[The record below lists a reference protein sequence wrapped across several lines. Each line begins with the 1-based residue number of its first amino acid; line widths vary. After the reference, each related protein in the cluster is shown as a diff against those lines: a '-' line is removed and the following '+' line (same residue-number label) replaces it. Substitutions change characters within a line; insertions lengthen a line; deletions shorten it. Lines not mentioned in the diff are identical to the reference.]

1 MTREEAR
8 KLIGGYATGSLTESE
23 RAALFHAALDDQ
35 DLFDELAG
43 EHSLKELLESPGA
56 KDRLIAAL
64 TPQVVQ
70 PRRAWWPWAVAF
82 AGGLT
87 VVTVLMLRPRE
98 VEAPVQLAE
107 ARIEKVEQPIPAP
120 APTPAAVPNPQVK
133 AIARKAAP
141 PKQEPQPNPA
151 EEAPVADRADVATAG
166 APMAPPA
173 TLPNTAVVQVPSVQ
187 ALRETVGNGF
197 VAQPNEALLAQRTF
211 ARSLEYE
218 ITPERELRI
227 TPTQPGV
234 LEVTVGPTIL
244 FARNPVTANT
254 TIKLEIPENV
264 ASVRIEFTPDRG
276 TPVVLIPSVPQ

>member
-56 KDRLIAAL
+56 RNRLIAAL
-64 TPQVVQ
+64 TPEVAQ

-98 VEAPVQLAE
+98 VEAPVQIAE
-107 ARIEKVEQPIPAP
+107 TRVEKVEQPISAPEAAP
-120 APTPAAVPNPQVK
+120 AEAPNPQVK
-133 AIARKAAP
+133 ATARKATP
-141 PKQEPQPNPA
+141 PKEEPQPNPA
-151 EEAPVADRADVATAG
+151 EEAPVADRAEVATA
-166 APMAPPA
+166 AAPPTA
-173 TLPNTAVVQVPSVQ
+173 LPNTAIVQVPSVQ
-187 ALRETVGNGF
+187 ALRETAGNGF
-197 VAQPNEALLAQRTF
+197 VAQPNNALLAQRSTF

-244 FARNPVTANT
+244 FTRNPVTANT

-276 TPVVLIPSVPQ
+276 TAVVLIPSVPQ